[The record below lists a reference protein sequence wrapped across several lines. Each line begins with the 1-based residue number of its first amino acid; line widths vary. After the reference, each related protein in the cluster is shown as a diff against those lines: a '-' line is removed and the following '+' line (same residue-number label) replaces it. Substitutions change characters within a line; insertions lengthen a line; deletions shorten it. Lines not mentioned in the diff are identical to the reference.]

1 MDDSPL
7 DAATGQF
14 PHVRLPGPLT
24 CCLKSIEARG
34 RLAEPGARIRRP
46 ECQAVLLVDAV
57 GAWTLA
63 AQSSGQAPSRLRVE
77 VTDRSNVGAKALWSG
92 EPHV

>member
-1 MDDSPL
+1 MVANPL

-34 RLAEPGARIRRP
+34 RLADPGAQLPCP

-63 AQSSGQAPSRLRVE
+63 AESPGQASGRLRVE
-77 VTDRSNVGAKALWSG
+77 LTDHSDLGARTLRRG
-92 EPHV
+92 ERHV